1 MFVYLVVRVYL
12 SIICV
17 LFFLQSW
24 GQTQDALKPDAD
36 TASIN
41 HLLNVAEKELN
52 PDTGI
57 AMYDKA
63 YALSVTS
70 HYGDGAFRALITEG
84 IKYYE
89 KEDYRDM
96 RLYSAKSILW
106 AEKSDKKDATAW
118 CYNNI
123 GLSYFSEGDYETAVD
138 FYYKALNEIKRKQ
151 LPPTHTEVNIYNNF
165 GSVYFKLN
173 ELDKSLAFFRKAAE
187 LSQKGNFD
195 YQLAESYE
203 SMGDFYNKICNA
215 DSAIKYFNLVIIIG
229 TKMNKTDLRAA
240 GNEGLGEA
248 YAMLHD
254 FPKAIAYS
262 QTAITLS
269 ENSFYDIAIDAAYN
283 LGNVWYQ
290 TGKYKEAQNIL
301 ESNLKEIRT
310 HNAKDKYITCYTTL
324 ADVYK
329 ATSQYKKAIACMDTL
344 AALNDSLTGIE
355 KTKAISQ
362 LELKYKTAEQDK
374 QIAQNQLVIAR
385 QNSNIIRKNIWIGA
399 VSGGIALLALLVLV
413 IYRNARHRQRLQ
425 AEQIK
430 TLQKESTIGN
440 LKSMVQGEENE
451 RARIA
456 RELHDGIGGTLSAAM
471 MRLMAIRHDKE
482 DVTNVP
488 AYNEAL
494 ALLDDM
500 GAEIRKTAHNLMPET
515 LLKQT
520 LPEAVGSYCHSMQK
534 DGVLH
539 IDFQSMG
546 DFGLLCADVK
556 LNVYRMIQ
564 ELLRNIVQHA
574 QATTALVQ
582 LMMHGPT
589 LTITVEDNGKGFD
602 KGTMQPG
609 MGMQNLQTRV
619 GSLNGHYTLETAP
632 GSGTTVFIEIDLTA
646 PQP

>member
-1 MFVYLVVRVYL
+1 MRICLAILLVF
-12 SIICV
+12 C
-17 LFFLQSW
+17 FNLQEAQ
-24 GQTQDALKPDAD
+24 GKNELQPIAD
-36 TASIN
+36 TAGIN
-41 HLLNVAEKELN
+41 QMLRKADKTLN
-52 PDTGI
+52 PDTAI
-57 AMYDKA
+57 TMYDRA
-63 YALSVTS
+63 FALSVAA
-70 HYGDGAFRALITEG
+70 HYGDGAFRALMTKG

-89 KEDYRDM
+89 KEDFYHSRACS
-96 RLYSAKSILW
+96 REALNW
-106 AEKSDKKDATAW
+106 AGRALNKNATVWA
-118 CYNNI
+118 YNNI
-123 GLSYFSEGDYETAVD
+123 ALTYFLEGEYEHASDTFYVALTELKKLGPDHSPLSINIYDNLGLVYCRLHQFEKALPLFRQAVEMSREGHFSFHLSNSYQAIGDY
-138 FYYKALNEIKRKQ
+138 YLKQ
-151 LPPTHTEVNIYNNF
+151 
-165 GSVYFKLN
+165 S
-173 ELDKSLAFFRKAAE
+173 
-187 LSQKGNFD
+187 
-195 YQLAESYE
+195 
-203 SMGDFYNKICNA
+203 NA
-215 DSAIKYFNLVIIIG
+215 DSAIMYYNLAIDIARNI
-229 TKMNKTDLRAA
+229 NKTDLLAG

-269 ENSFYDIAIDAAYN
+269 KNSFYDIAIDASYN

-301 ESNLKEIRT
+301 ESNLKEIRA
-310 HNAKDKYITCYTTL
+310 HNAKDKYITCYTIL

-329 ATSQYKKAIACMDTL
+329 ATGQYKKAVECMDTL
-344 AALNDSLTGIE
+344 AALKDSLTGVE

-374 QIAQNQLVIAR
+374 QIAQNQLLIAR

-399 VSGGIALLALLVLV
+399 VSGGIALLGLLLLV

-456 RELHDGIGGTLSAAM
+456 RELHDGIGGALSAAM

-520 LPEAVGSYCHSMQK
+520 LPEAVASYCHSMQK

-539 IDFQSMG
+539 IDFQSLG
-546 DFGLLCADVK
+546 DFGLLGEDVK

-582 LMMHGPT
+582 LMMHGHT

-602 KGTMQPG
+602 KNTMKPG
-609 MGMQNLQTRV
+609 MGMNNLQTRV
-619 GSLNGHYTLETAP
+619 GSLNGHYALETAP
-632 GSGTTVFIEIDLTA
+632 GRGTSVFIEIDLT
-646 PQP
+646 PQQP